1 MVTIVAGDGLAS
13 GLRVESRDIFAD
25 FLVGLTKT
33 GEVFTPL
40 ANFSFQ
46 SLITFQ
52 NGVTLL
58 LNGENAFGNTY
69 TLASLSYSDTAD
81 KLLISVT
88 NVDQFVTT
96 SLPIAFFLRDIYDG
110 GDLVNGS
117 KYADVLA
124 LGSGNDTVNGLRGA
138 DTLSGESGRDTLTGN
153 QGNDSLLG
161 GAGNDSLSGGID
173 RDYLQGDYGND
184 SLYGGIGTDTLIG
197 GRGTDA
203 LYGGV
208 DTARDVFLFTN
219 TLQSPKG
226 PLHDSIFDMVQG
238 LDVINLQDIDAA
250 TTKPGNQVFK
260 FNGASGGA
268 YALWVVD
275 AGADVFVRADVT
287 GDARADFEIRVAN
300 IATLTAAD
308 FIL

>member
-1 MVTIVAGDGLAS
+1 MVTIVAGDGLSS
-13 GLRVESRDIFAD
+13 GIRVESSDIFAD

-58 LNGENAFGNTY
+58 LNGENAFGNSY
-69 TLASLSYSDTAD
+69 TLVSLSYSDAAG

-88 NVDQFVTT
+88 NIDQFVTT
-96 SLPIAFFLRDIYDG
+96 SIPIAFFLRDIYDG

-138 DTLSGESGRDTLTGN
+138 DTLSGESGRDTLTGD

-184 SLYGGIGTDTLIG
+184 SLYGGTGTDTLIG

-208 DTARDVFLFTN
+208 DTVRDVFLFTN
-219 TLQSPKG
+219 PLQSPKG
-226 PLHDSIFDMVQG
+226 LLHDSIFDMVQG
-238 LDVINLQDIDAA
+238 VDRINLHDIDAA
-250 TTKPGNQVFK
+250 TDKPGNQDFT
-260 FNGASGGA
+260 FNGSKGAAHAVWFVDSGTNI
-268 YALWVVD
+268 L
-275 AGADVFVRADVT
+275 VRADVT

-300 IATLTAAD
+300 IDMLTAGD